1 MESSTISRSHLC
13 LGVLGGVALA
23 MGVYTGV
30 NYAVAETTPTR
41 MLPSVI
47 DDQIPFIAEAMLV
60 YGGIYALALT
70 PLCLLADRR
79 VLARGAL
86 AYAILLGA
94 ALPVWVLWPV
104 TVPRAPI
111 VVDDLWSW
119 AVAFM
124 RYVDPPAN
132 CFPSM
137 HVGET
142 VLAALMCWRMDRIT
156 GAVVGVF
163 AVLVWWSTM
172 AWTAVRRRA
181 LRRDPRHRGRR
192 PRSVAPAAGPL
203 LRGCRGDTALGG
215 RTAWA
220 QFIVVALPWLDI
232 DTHTA
237 PPVTAA
243 TPTVHTTPTAVTRE
257 DLFPKNETPPK
268 NGGTCVSV
276 PHETESVDA
285 VEGSLDS
292 VDRLGSGVAAVGT
305 VAVHVGEA
313 GDEEVGRGGRD
324 HGVGTANHAVR
335 APAQGVECGAGG
347 PGTLCLT
354 GAAVGVGGG
363 LLDELVKRC
372 VVCKLSGL
380 DAVNVAGHFGALG
393 AVLHRDEVRD
403 SDSGQNTDNRD
414 NNHEFD

>member
-1 MESSTISRSHLC
+1 MGPLNVRKLGTPAAQMWDDGRMEASTIQPVSPTLR
-13 LGVLGGVALA
+13 LGVLLGGVTLA

-104 TVPRAPI
+104 TVPREPI

-142 VLAALMCWRMDRIT
+142 VLAADVLAHGPHHRSGRVSSR
-156 GAVVGVF
+156 ARVVVHHG
-163 AVLVWWSTM
+163 
-172 AWTAVRRRA
+172 WTNMVRRR
-181 LRRDPRHRGRR
+181 LFGDPRHRGRR
-192 PRSVAPAAGPL
+192 SRVRWRLLPGRLCAAVAVAP
-203 LRGCRGDTALGG
+203 ALGG
-215 RTAWA
+215 RIALV
-220 QFIVVALPWLDI
+220 QFVIVARHGGSTSVHPF
-232 DTHTA
+232 T
-237 PPVTAA
+237 PCRVTAHHTRYTRMPQPPSTRRLVAHKTA
-243 TPTVHTTPTAVTRE
+243 TPRWQTLRE
-257 DLFPKNETPPK
+257 
-268 NGGTCVSV
+268 
-276 PHETESVDA
+276 A
-285 VEGSLDS
+285 SL
-292 VDRLGSGVAAVGT
+292 T
-305 VAVHVGEA
+305 
-313 GDEEVGRGGRD
+313 
-324 HGVGTANHAVR
+324 
-335 APAQGVECGAGG
+335 
-347 PGTLCLT
+347 
-354 GAAVGVGGG
+354 
-363 LLDELVKRC
+363 K
-372 VVCKLSGL
+372 
-380 DAVNVAGHFGALG
+380 
-393 AVLHRDEVRD
+393 
-403 SDSGQNTDNRD
+403 QNQ
-414 NNHEFD
+414 